1 MLLKI
6 KNLFTRYDRQNIALI
21 AVVIGSAVAILDGS
35 IVNLALPKIE
45 AEWHSGYSSLQW
57 ISDAYLLSLSSLIL
71 LGGSLGDIL
80 GRKKVYL
87 VGVAGFGV
95 ASLLCALSPNVEVL
109 IIMRIVQGV
118 FGALLVPGAL
128 SIINTTFTS
137 GSGRSQAIGKWTAWS
152 SIAVVL
158 SPFLGG
164 WILAVAS
171 WRWIFFI
178 NIPLV
183 IACYVLTRWA
193 VKESKNARS
202 RSIDFIGAALGASSL
217 AALTYGLIEGPA
229 RHWGLLEAGAIVL
242 GGILLAMFL
251 LWEARR
257 PDPMVK
263 LSLFKSKNFTG
274 ANLMTFLMYGALGGF
289 AFAFVIYLQTQL
301 HYSAFE
307 AGLSLLP
314 ISIFLMAF
322 SGRVGKLSAVYGPR
336 LFMTA
341 GPLLAG
347 AGMALL
353 YFLKPGDSYVFN
365 ILPGIIL
372 FSVGMTLLVSPL
384 TTTVMSA
391 VKRDDSGIASGV
403 NNAVARSA
411 GLIVVA
417 ALGLLGAANAYTF
430 AIGLSASMAILGG
443 VASFVLIEKPYKADE
458 VSDGQPPIA

>member
-6 KNLFTRYDRQNIALI
+6 KNLFTRLDRRDIALI

-71 LGGSLGDIL
+71 LGGSLGDIF

-87 VGVAGFGV
+87 IGVIGFGA
-95 ASLLCALSPNVEVL
+95 ASLLCALSPNVEMLVA
-109 IIMRIVQGV
+109 MRILQGV

-137 GSGRSQAIGKWTAWS
+137 ESGRSHAIGKWTAWS
-152 SIAVVL
+152 SIAVVI

-183 IACYVLTRWA
+183 IACYLLARGS
-193 VKESKNARS
+193 VKETRDKRP
-202 RSIDFIGAALGASSL
+202 RKVDLLGAAFGVLSL
-217 AALTYGLIEGPA
+217 AGITYGLIEGPA
-229 RHWGLLEAGAIVL
+229 RHWTYMEIGALVAGVLFFGL
-242 GGILLAMFL
+242 FL
-251 LWEARR
+251 LCESRR
-257 PDPMVK
+257 RDPMVK
-263 LSLFKSKNFTG
+263 LSLFKSKNFSG

-289 AFAFVIYLQTQL
+289 TFAFVIYLQTHL

-336 LFMTA
+336 LFMTV

-347 AGMALL
+347 AGMVLL
-353 YFLKPGDSYVFN
+353 FFLQPGDNYLVS
-365 ILPGIIL
+365 ILPGVVL
-372 FSVGMTLLVSPL
+372 FSIGLTLLVSPL

-391 VKRDDSGIASGV
+391 VPMNESGIASGV

-411 GLIVVA
+411 GLIVIA
-417 ALGLLGAANAYTF
+417 TLGLLGASNAYTF
-430 AIGLSASMAILGG
+430 AIGLCASLAILGG
-443 VASFVLIEKPYKADE
+443 VASFVLIEKPRKVKTA
-458 VSDGQPPIA
+458 VDGQPPVV